1 MIHSKSI
8 IILFIIVL
16 VCTFSPMK
24 QSITELDD
32 SLDNVPTLYI
42 PFVRSIPIP
51 LDEKLDLPL
60 KEFRTNSSYLQRK
73 YPDSFFISLPTDEK
87 VVALTFDDGPDG
99 STLAI
104 IKILNKYKIHGTF
117 FFVGRLIDE
126 HSKTV
131 LAAIEG
137 AHTVANHSWTHL
149 RPTNI
154 DINHLMKEILRTQKS
169 IESFYNAPKLFRPPY
184 GLVTEEQMHEIEN
197 AGFKVIGWSVDSMDW
212 YLTDPKDIETCV
224 ITRIHPGAIILMH
237 STRQATVN
245 ALPHIIETIQK
256 LGYSLVTVDEALK

>member
-1 MIHSKSI
+1 MSKRI
-8 IILFIIVL
+8 IILFMIIL
-16 VCTFSPMK
+16 VCTFSPIQ
-24 QSITELDD
+24 QSTTEPDD
-32 SLDNVPTLYI
+32 SLDNIPTLYI

-60 KEFRTNSSYLQRK
+60 KEFRTNSSFLQRK

-87 VVALTFDDGPDG
+87 VVAFTFDDGPDN
-99 STLAI
+99 STLTI
-104 IKILNKYKIHGTF
+104 IKILNKYQVRGTF
-117 FFVGRLIDE
+117 FFVGQLVNKY
-126 HSKTV
+126 SKTV

-137 AHTVANHSWTHL
+137 GHTVANHSWAHS

-154 DINHLMKEILRTQKS
+154 DTDHLMKEILKAQKS
-169 IESFYNAPKLFRPPY
+169 IGSFYDAPRLFRPPY
-184 GLVTEEQMHEIEN
+184 GLVNEEQMHEIIN
-197 AGFKVIGWSVDSMDW
+197 SRFKVIVWSVDSMDW

-224 ITRIHPGAIILMH
+224 VTQIHPGAIILMH

-256 LGYSLVTVDEALK
+256 LGYNFVTVDEVLK